1 MARPT
6 PRPKDQKKLDSLFM
20 DVHRART
27 AAREAWKPGGNAES
41 ADQGIRRAWS
51 AIHSHCERRNPSP
64 MTDGADYPFRLFR
77 AKNVGRFGTWAV
89 TVTAHDRL

>member
-41 ADQGIRRAWS
+41 ADQGSRRAWS
-51 AIHSHCERRNPSP
+51 AIHSHCERHGLTLPR
-64 MTDGADYPFRLFR
+64 DDADDPFR
-77 AKNVGRFGTWAV
+77 VEGRE
-89 TVTAHDRL
+89 